1 MFRLVR
7 YVAAP
12 GSKSAVSGC
21 ILLLLQGLVWQ
32 EIISLYQTVPKCI
45 HLTPQFF
52 FLLRS
57 RLGKELWSASPCV
70 CLSVCLSVRIS
81 QKPHVQI
88 CATFFHTI
96 ILHVVVILCS
106 VLLWWQCNT
115 LSASCIVTTFCKSG
129 HELTRRYCYY
139 WQYVYKVGQKS
150 DTARALHYIVREVS
164 LFLAHPVCIC
174 YGISLKLMYV
184 IVCDVKLQ

>member
-7 YVAAP
+7 HVAAP

-52 FLLRS
+52 FLTSLPVGQRTVIS
-57 RLGKELWSASPCV
+57 VSV
-70 CLSVCLSVRIS
+70 CMSVCLPVRSHIAKTTCS
-81 QKPHVQI
+81 N

-129 HELTRRYCYY
+129 HGLTRRYCYY

-150 DTARALHYIVREVS
+150 DTSRALHYIVREVS
-164 LFLAHPVCIC
+164 LFWPTL
-174 YGISLKLMYV
+174 YV
-184 IVCDVKLQ
+184 YVMAYH